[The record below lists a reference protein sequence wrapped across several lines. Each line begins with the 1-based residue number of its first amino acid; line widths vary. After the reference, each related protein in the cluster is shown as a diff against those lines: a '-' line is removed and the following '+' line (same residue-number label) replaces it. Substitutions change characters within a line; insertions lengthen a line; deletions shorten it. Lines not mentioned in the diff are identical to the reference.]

1 MGIATMVMAK
11 GQLAKD
17 PSNEDSVATRVL
29 KRKGQ
34 TNAHSENGKANHSLW
49 ELIECPPASKKS
61 PRMTVVV
68 VEIVAPCKRGN
79 SLHHNEAMTSKL
91 LPSFFAHL
99 IHTKRKR
106 PPMCTCKKM
115 PPR

>member
-1 MGIATMVMAK
+1 MGIATMAMAK
-11 GQLAKD
+11 GQLPKD
-17 PSNEDSVATRVL
+17 PSSEDSVATRVL

-34 TNAHSENGKANHSLW
+34 TNVHSENGKANHSLR
-49 ELIECPPASKKS
+49 ELIECLPASKKS
-61 PRMTVVV
+61 PRMTVVL

-79 SLHHNEAMTSKL
+79 NHHHNEVMTSKL

-99 IHTKRKR
+99 FHTKKKR